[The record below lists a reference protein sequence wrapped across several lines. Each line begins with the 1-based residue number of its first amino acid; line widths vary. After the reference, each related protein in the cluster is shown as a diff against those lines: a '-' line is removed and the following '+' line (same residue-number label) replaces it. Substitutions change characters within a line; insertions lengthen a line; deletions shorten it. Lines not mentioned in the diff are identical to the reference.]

1 MEYIK
6 HDVDFKICIDCTDLF
21 NFIEKNSN
29 KDYNTICDIANEA
42 YLFEEYSGRIG
53 HLKFLQDKDVYNPN
67 ENRLFFQRM
76 INAFFETYNIDKS
89 KLITVLFT
97 D

>member
-6 HDVDFKICIDCTDLF
+6 HEIDWNICINCTDLF
-21 NFIEKNSN
+21 KFIENNSDKNW
-29 KDYNTICDIANEA
+29 NTICDISNEA

-53 HLKFLQDKDVYNPN
+53 YLQFLQDKDVYNPN

-76 INAFFETYNIDKS
+76 INVFFETYNIDKS
-89 KLITVLFT
+89 KMITVLFT